1 MPIYILDVSAVKY
14 NFCVEKIVGK
24 LAFFSDINEIS
35 EQIAFYGLFLV

>member
-24 LAFFSDINEIS
+24 LAFFLTLMRYQNKLLSMV
-35 EQIAFYGLFLV
+35 FF